1 MAASLSGPTAI
12 SNSSSAWTR
21 RSKPSWAQRC
31 SSSESTG
38 PSDEDES
45 ADSCA
50 MARSRSRSVEVRLDR
65 APGCASVCRARLEPW
80 RVGMSASK
88 SKGQS
93 RGGEARGNRW
103 DLAGG
108 IWAEVRAARALSTA
122 GSTRKPK
129 GKSCLGARGQ
139 CRTAP
144 GPVGNAAGA
153 RGRALLFA
161 AVMSAARARCPLAGV
176 HGGVVCCRGQALC
189 KEARHGSDARQVG
202 SRTGDCRRSERG
214 ARVPSR
220 SPTVRP
226 ALSAAEP
233 CQDRPRTLQQRR
245 RRRWQRRISGLGAVS
260 D

>member
-1 MAASLSGPTAI
+1 
-12 SNSSSAWTR
+12 
-21 RSKPSWAQRC
+21 
-31 SSSESTG
+31 
-38 PSDEDES
+38 
-45 ADSCA
+45 
-50 MARSRSRSVEVRLDR
+50 
-65 APGCASVCRARLEPW
+65 
-80 RVGMSASK
+80 MSASK

-202 SRTGDCRRSERG
+202 SRAGDCRRSERG

-220 SPTVRP
+220 SPTERP

-245 RRRWQRRISGLGAVS
+245 RRRNKRRGEVAGSSGPARAAVAGSQSTAATSTRARQRPESRGRACALGGVTTGIVGYLTRRATDRSGKPLQWPS
-260 D
+260 N